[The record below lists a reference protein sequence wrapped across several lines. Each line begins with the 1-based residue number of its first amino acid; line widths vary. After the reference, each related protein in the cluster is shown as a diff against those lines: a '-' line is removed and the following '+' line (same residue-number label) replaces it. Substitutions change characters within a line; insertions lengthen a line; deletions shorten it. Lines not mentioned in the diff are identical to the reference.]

1 MTGAAYARTLTAP
14 DERVAI
20 QELLQALFLAEM
32 LAPSQELWI
41 GSAWLADVLFI
52 DNTGRRYADVLP
64 DAPATMLDLSTVLA
78 ALAEKGCSV
87 RVIVRTDDFNHAV
100 LARLRHKREQLPD
113 STRLGLTTEPDF
125 HEKLI
130 VADSWLWIASM
141 NLTRRGLDR
150 NEEYVRVALDPAE
163 AAELRL
169 KLRGRFGSRFEC

>member
-14 DERVAI
+14 DERIAI
-20 QELLQALFLAEM
+20 QELLQALFFAEM

-87 RVIVRTDDFNHAV
+87 RVIVRTDEFNHAV

-113 STRLGLTTEPDF
+113 STRLGLTAEPDF

-150 NEEYVRVALDPAE
+150 NDEHVRVALDPAE